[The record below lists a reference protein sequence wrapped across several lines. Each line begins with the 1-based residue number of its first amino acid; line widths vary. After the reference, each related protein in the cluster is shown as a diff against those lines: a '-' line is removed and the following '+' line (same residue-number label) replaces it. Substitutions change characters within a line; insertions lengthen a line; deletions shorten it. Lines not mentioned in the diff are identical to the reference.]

1 MVGSLFQ
8 RPPLISAVKRQL
20 RIRTIYENKLLEYD
34 DQRHLGIIDFQF
46 LTNAVPLLLSALVSS
61 FLFSC
66 KVFFGLVV
74 RQVLIY
80 VHSVFIWV
88 LWLVWVLIWQN

>member
-34 DQRHLGIIDFQF
+34 DQRNLGTVDFFVLLTDTLHLS
-46 LTNAVPLLLSALVSS
+46 LSVLVSS
-61 FLFSC
+61 FVSSL
-66 KVFFGLVV
+66 L
-74 RQVLIY
+74 L
-80 VHSVFIWV
+80 
-88 LWLVWVLIWQN
+88 